1 MSDKTLKAR
10 FHQEMLTIYDRCLEI
25 GYRPTAFL
33 TMVRKYQGVEAAK
46 RLIASP
52 ETSGLAELALRG
64 RLDLSMGKLM
74 TKPEYQ
80 SLFTSEEIRTASD
93 RTTGSP

>member
-1 MSDKTLKAR
+1 MTQSGEALRAK
-10 FHQEMLTIYDRCLEI
+10 FHQEMLATYDRCAEI

-33 TMVRKYQGVEAAK
+33 ATVRQHGGVEAAK

-64 RLDLSMGKLM
+64 RLDLSMEALM
-74 TKPEYQ
+74 TRPEYQ
-80 SLFTSEEIRTASD
+80 GLFTADEVKAAANRSR
-93 RTTGSP
+93 

>member
-1 MSDKTLKAR
+1 MSDEALKAK
-10 FHQEMLTIYDRCLEI
+10 FHQEMLTIYDKCAEI
-25 GYRPTAFL
+25 GYRPIAFL
-33 TMVRKYQGVEAAK
+33 TMVRKHKGVEAAK

-64 RLDLSMGKLM
+64 RLDLSMEKLM

-80 SLFTSEEIRTASD
+80 SLFTPEEIRTASN
-93 RTTGSP
+93 RTKASP